1 MVTDLL
7 GYCSVGTPLRCI
19 RLRFQVPQFGG
30 KWLAWDW
37 DICEWMKTHE
47 CIWIKVVLMS
57 NERILMKTWT
67 SEMRDEEEDLE
78 DIRLRMI
85 TTTWPCTHKRLKTA
99 SAVAPLSMPKAWAQ
113 TRLITSSGSL
123 VSEDYTSAVMICVDD
138 GWDTAAQLIS
148 ISVL

>member
-1 MVTDLL
+1 MYLNKSCTD
-7 GYCSVGTPLRCI
+7 VQWTMKREKKDDDH
-19 RLRFQVPQFGG
+19 QVMG
-30 KWLAWDW
+30 
-37 DICEWMKTHE
+37 
-47 CIWIKVVLMS
+47 

-99 SAVAPLSMPKAWAQ
+99 SAVAPLSMPKTWAQ